1 MSKRPRSDGGS
12 SSGPEDDPD
21 DEPAASQDFPA
32 GMGPGLEEEED
43 GEDLIGDDMGADYRA
58 LGAMDEYEADGL
70 DEAEY
75 GDMDARARAD
85 AEAILEAR
93 DRRERSSR
101 MPQALLTSDDDEG
114 GEERPARRRRRQRG
128 EMADDGADADE
139 AMFEEAFADDDV
151 SGLNLEDYNV
161 PLTEWISKDTV
172 GDEIKRRFRQFLRT
186 FQGRGAVAAGDNS
199 NPVYA
204 NKVQQMCANNEESLE
219 VSYLDMS
226 HAVPILAI
234 WVADCP
240 REMLKLLDEAAMAVV
255 RMSTMYPKYEQIH
268 PIIHVRVTDLPIH
281 DSIRE
286 LRQVHMGCLV
296 KISGV
301 VTRRSAVFPQLKIC
315 KYNCTNCGYV
325 MGPYTVNGAET
336 KMAGV
341 QCPAC
346 QAKGPYT
353 LNTEQTVYCNYQKLT
368 LQESPGSVPAGRLPR
383 HKEVVLLW
391 DLIDVAR
398 PGEEIEVTGVYTC
411 NLDNSLNRKSGF
423 PVFST
428 FDIISDATPS
438 SATAR
443 IRAASLP
450 SFDLAAAAFAA

>member
-101 MPQALLTSDDDEG
+101 MPQALLTSDDEG

-268 PIIHVRVTDLPIH
+268 PQIHVRITDLPIH

-286 LRQVHMGCLV
+286 LRQVRWG
-296 KISGV
+296 
-301 VTRRSAVFPQLKIC
+301 
-315 KYNCTNCGYV
+315 
-325 MGPYTVNGAET
+325 
-336 KMAGV
+336 
-341 QCPAC
+341 
-346 QAKGPYT
+346 
-353 LNTEQTVYCNYQKLT
+353 
-368 LQESPGSVPAGRLPR
+368 
-383 HKEVVLLW
+383 
-391 DLIDVAR
+391 
-398 PGEEIEVTGVYTC
+398 
-411 NLDNSLNRKSGF
+411 
-423 PVFST
+423 
-428 FDIISDATPS
+428 
-438 SATAR
+438 
-443 IRAASLP
+443 LP
-450 SFDLAAAAFAA
+450 SRLGAPSRPCAPSPLTPVRPSRCTWAAW